1 MKKVYKSVESL
12 DKRCYEKYGL
22 NEDLLQEHASI
33 AISEHIKILPNVKN
47 ILIVC
52 GSGNNG
58 ADGMALARLLDG
70 KYEVTTCIPSEP
82 KSPMGKI
89 QLQRLQKLEIK
100 VCDTLPDKDFDLIV
114 DAMFGSGL
122 NKELNDFYINI
133 IKTLNTKQAV
143 KIACDIPSG
152 IDVKG
157 NPSPVAFR
165 ADTTITMGA
174 LKLSLLGD
182 LAKDYTGDIKI
193 ANLGLGDTKYEESTN
208 FYCLEEKDLN
218 LPIRTKKS
226 SHKGDF
232 GHILVVAGEKIGASV
247 LAGDAGFALGA
258 GLVSVLTHDDRLALP
273 HHIMHTHHIP
283 HNITSI
289 AIGMGLGN
297 FEKDEIKK
305 ILTLDVPK
313 VCDADLFHSDIII
326 DVLEGENIVL
336 TPHPKE
342 FCSLLRLCDIADI
355 DVKTLQENRFFYVE
369 LFCRKY
375 PNITLVLKGAN
386 TIISHNDKMYINPH
400 GSSIL
405 SQGGSGDVLS
415 GFIASYLAQG
425 YDALQ
430 SAINGSLALTLSAK
444 TYPYNNYS
452 LKPQD
457 LIEGVRKL

>member
-283 HNITSI
+283 HNIT
-289 AIGMGLGN
+289 
-297 FEKDEIKK
+297 
-305 ILTLDVPK
+305 
-313 VCDADLFHSDIII
+313 
-326 DVLEGENIVL
+326 
-336 TPHPKE
+336 
-342 FCSLLRLCDIADI
+342 
-355 DVKTLQENRFFYVE
+355 
-369 LFCRKY
+369 
-375 PNITLVLKGAN
+375 
-386 TIISHNDKMYINPH
+386 
-400 GSSIL
+400 
-405 SQGGSGDVLS
+405 
-415 GFIASYLAQG
+415 
-425 YDALQ
+425 
-430 SAINGSLALTLSAK
+430 
-444 TYPYNNYS
+444 
-452 LKPQD
+452 
-457 LIEGVRKL
+457 

>member
-22 NEDLLQEHASI
+22 SEDLLQEHAALGI
-33 AISEHIKILPNVKN
+33 YEHIQTLSDITN
-47 ILIVC
+47 ILVVC
-52 GSGNNG
+52 GGGNNG

-70 KYEVTTCIPSEP
+70 NYKVTLCVLGEP
-82 KSPMGKI
+82 KSPMAKI
-89 QLQRLQKLEIK
+89 QYQRLQKLGIE
-100 VCDTLPDKDFDLIV
+100 VCDTVPNQDFDVIV
-114 DAMFGSGL
+114 DAIFGSGL
-122 NKELNDFYINI
+122 NKELNDFYIHTI
-133 IKTLNTKQAV
+133 DTLNTKKAH
-143 KIACDIPSG
+143 KISCDIPSG
-152 IDVKG
+152 IDIKG
-157 NPSPVAFR
+157 NPSPVAFK
-165 ADTTITMGA
+165 ADATIAMGA
-174 LKLSLLGD
+174 LKLSLLSD

-193 ANLGLGDTKYEESTN
+193 TNLGLCDTKYEEATN
-208 FYCLEEKDLN
+208 FYCLEEKDLT
-218 LPIRTKKS
+218 LPTRTKKS

-283 HNITSI
+283 HNVTSI

-313 VCDADLFHSDIII
+313 VCDADLLHSDIILDI
-326 DVLEGENIVL
+326 LEDENIVL

-342 FCSLLRLCDIADI
+342 FTSLLKICDIADI
-355 DVKTLQENRFFYVE
+355 DVRTLQENRFFYVE

-386 TIISHNDKMYINPH
+386 TIIAQNDKMYINPH

>member
-1 MKKVYKSVESL
+1 MKKVYNSVESL

-22 NEDLLQEHASI
+22 SEDLLQEHAALGI
-33 AISEHIKILPNVKN
+33 YEHIQTLSDITN
-47 ILIVC
+47 ILVVC
-52 GSGNNG
+52 GGGNNG
-58 ADGMALARLLDG
+58 ADGMALARLLDCNY
-70 KYEVTTCIPSEP
+70 KVTLCVLGEP
-82 KSPMGKI
+82 KSPMAKI
-89 QLQRLQKLEIK
+89 QYQRLQKLGIEI
-100 VCDTLPDKDFDLIV
+100 CTTLPNQDFDVIV
-114 DAMFGSGL
+114 DAIFGSGL
-122 NKELNDFYINI
+122 NKELNDFYIHTI
-133 IKTLNTKQAV
+133 DTLNTKKAH
-143 KIACDIPSG
+143 KISCDIPSG
-152 IDVKG
+152 IDIKG
-157 NPSPVAFR
+157 NPSPIAFK
-165 ADTTITMGA
+165 ADTTIAMGA
-174 LKLSLLGD
+174 LKLSLLSD

-193 ANLGLGDTKYEESTN
+193 ANLGLCDTKYEEATN
-208 FYCLEEKDLN
+208 FYCLEEKDLT
-218 LPIRTKKS
+218 LPTRTKKS

-232 GHILVVAGEKIGASV
+232 GHILVVAGEKIGAAV

-313 VCDADLFHSDIII
+313 VCDADLLHSDIIRDI
-326 DVLEGENIVL
+326 LEDENIVL

-342 FCSLLRLCDIADI
+342 FTSLLEICDIADI
-355 DVKTLQENRFFYVE
+355 DAKTLQENRFFYAE

-386 TIISHNDKMYINPH
+386 TIIAQNDKMYINPH